1 MRDFVQIQLSEKFT
15 YKKLLRFTL
24 PSIIMMI
31 FTSVYGVVDGVFVSN
46 FVGKTPFAAINLIM
60 PVYMVLGAVG
70 FMVGAGGS
78 ALVSKLLGEGEKEK
92 ANSVFSLLIYAS
104 LIFGAFLSVVAF
116 ILIEPVSRLL
126 GAEGE
131 MLGSC
136 VLYGRILLPF
146 MAIFIVQN
154 EFQSFL
160 VAAEKPRLGLW
171 ITVAAGCTNI
181 LLDGLFVAVFP
192 FGLAGAAIATAI
204 SQVVGGSIPIFYFL
218 MSKNSVLRLGK
229 TRFDGRAILKTC
241 ANGSSEMMANL
252 SLSVVNIL
260 YNFRL
265 MELAGEDGLAAYGV
279 IMYVNFVFMAIFFGY
294 AVGSSPIISYHYG
307 AGNANELKSLK
318 KKSLTII
325 ALSAAA
331 MTLLAELL
339 AYPLAKIFVG
349 YDEAL
354 LAMTARGFMLY
365 SLSFLVMG
373 FNVFG
378 SSFFT
383 ALNNGGVSAAIS
395 FLRTFLFQIFSV
407 LVLPLLLGL
416 DGIWLSV
423 VIAELLSVAV
433 TVFFFLSQRS
443 RYGY

>member
-1 MRDFVQIQLSEKFT
+1 M
-15 YKKLLRFTL
+15 

-31 FTSVYGVVDGVFVSN
+31 FISIYSVVDGVFVSN
-46 FVGKTPFAAINLIM
+46 FVGKTPFTAINLIM
-60 PVYMVLGAVG
+60 PVYMLLGAIG
-70 FMVGAGGS
+70 FMVGTGGS
-78 ALVSKLLGEGEKEK
+78 ALVSKLLGEGKTEK

-104 LIFGAFLSVVAF
+104 LIVGAAISLIVF
-116 ILIEPVSRLL
+116 IFIEPLSRLL

-131 MLGSC
+131 MLDCC

-146 MAIFIVQN
+146 MAIFILQN

-160 VAAEKPRLGLW
+160 VAAEQPKLGLW

-181 LLDGLFVAVFP
+181 LLDALFVAVFP
-192 FGLAGAAIATAI
+192 FGLAGAAVATAI
-204 SQVVGGSIPIFYFL
+204 SQTVGGVIPLFYFFY
-218 MSKNSVLRLGK
+218 SKKSVLRLGK
-229 TRFDGRAILKTC
+229 AKFDGGAIVKTC
-241 ANGSSEMMANL
+241 TNGASEMMTNV
-252 SLSVVNIL
+252 SLCIVNIL

-265 MELAGEDGLAAYGV
+265 MEIAGYDGVAAYSV

-294 AVGSSPIISYHYG
+294 SIGSSPIVSYHYG
-307 AGNANELKSLK
+307 TGNTDEIKSLK
-318 KKSLTII
+318 KKSFTII
-325 ALSAAA
+325 AASAFL
-331 MTLLAELL
+331 MTLLAEVL

-354 LAMTARGFMLY
+354 LKMTTRGFMLY

-373 FNVFG
+373 FNVLG

-395 FLRTFLFQIFSV
+395 LSRTFLFQILSILF
-407 LVLPLLLGL
+407 LPLWLKL

-423 VIAELLSVAV
+423 VVAELLSISV
-433 TVFFFLSQRS
+433 TAFFFINQRS
-443 RYGY
+443 RYHY

>member
-1 MRDFVQIQLSEKFT
+1 MQIQLSEKFN
-15 YKKLLRFTL
+15 YKKLIRFTM

-31 FTSVYGVVDGVFVSN
+31 FISIYSVVDGVFVSN
-46 FVGKTPFAAINLIM
+46 FVGKTPFTAINLIM
-60 PVYMVLGAVG
+60 PVYMLLGAIG
-70 FMVGAGGS
+70 FMVGTGGS
-78 ALVSKLLGEGEKEK
+78 ALVSKLLGEGKTEK

-104 LIFGAFLSVVAF
+104 LIFGVAISLIVF
-116 ILIEPVSRLL
+116 IFIEPISRLL

-131 MLGSC
+131 MLDCC

-146 MAIFIVQN
+146 MAIFILQN

-160 VAAEKPRLGLW
+160 VAAEQPKLGLW

-181 LLDGLFVAVFP
+181 LLDALFVAVLP
-192 FGLAGAAIATAI
+192 FGLAGAAVATAI
-204 SQVVGGSIPIFYFL
+204 SQTVGGVIPLFYFFYA
-218 MSKNSVLRLGK
+218 KKSVLRLGK
-229 TRFDGRAILKTC
+229 AKFDGGAIVKTC
-241 ANGSSEMMANL
+241 TNGASEMMTNV
-252 SLSVVNIL
+252 SLCIVNIL

-265 MELAGEDGLAAYGV
+265 MEIAGYDGVAAYSV

-294 AVGSSPIISYHYG
+294 SIGSSPIVSYHYG
-307 AGNANELKSLK
+307 AGNTDEIKSLK
-318 KKSLTII
+318 KKSFTII
-325 ALSAAA
+325 AASAFL
-331 MTLLAELL
+331 MTLLAEIL

-354 LAMTARGFMLY
+354 LKMTTRGFMLY

-373 FNVFG
+373 FNVLG

-395 FLRTFLFQIFSV
+395 LSRTFLFQILSILF
-407 LVLPLLLGL
+407 LPLWLKL

-423 VIAELLSVAV
+423 VVAELLSISV
-433 TVFFFLSQRS
+433 TAFFFINQRS
-443 RYGY
+443 RYHY

>member
-1 MRDFVQIQLSEKFT
+1 M
-15 YKKLLRFTL
+15 

-31 FTSVYGVVDGVFVSN
+31 FISIYSVVDGVFVSN
-46 FVGKTPFAAINLIM
+46 FVGKTPFTAINLIM
-60 PVYMVLGAVG
+60 PVYMLLGAIG
-70 FMVGAGGS
+70 FMVGTGGS
-78 ALVSKLLGEGEKEK
+78 ALVSKLLGEGKTEK

-104 LIFGAFLSVVAF
+104 LIVGAAISLIVF
-116 ILIEPVSRLL
+116 IFIEPISRLL

-131 MLGSC
+131 MLDCC

-146 MAIFIVQN
+146 MAIFILQN

-160 VAAEKPRLGLW
+160 VAAEQPKLGLW

-181 LLDGLFVAVFP
+181 LLDALFVAVFP
-192 FGLAGAAIATAI
+192 FGLAGAAVATAI
-204 SQVVGGSIPIFYFL
+204 SQTVGGVIPLFYFFY
-218 MSKNSVLRLGK
+218 SKKSVLRLGK
-229 TRFDGRAILKTC
+229 AKFDGGAIVKTC
-241 ANGSSEMMANL
+241 TNGASEMMTNV
-252 SLSVVNIL
+252 SLCIVNIL

-265 MELAGEDGLAAYGV
+265 MEIAGYDGVAAYSV

-294 AVGSSPIISYHYG
+294 SIGSSPIVSYHYG
-307 AGNANELKSLK
+307 AGNTDEIKSLK
-318 KKSLTII
+318 KKSFTII
-325 ALSAAA
+325 AASAFL
-331 MTLLAELL
+331 MTLLAEIL

-354 LAMTARGFMLY
+354 LKMTTRGFMLY

-373 FNVFG
+373 FNVLG

-395 FLRTFLFQIFSV
+395 LSRTFLFQILSILF
-407 LVLPLLLGL
+407 LPLWLKL

-423 VIAELLSVAV
+423 VVAELLSISV
-433 TVFFFLSQRS
+433 TAFFFINQRS
-443 RYGY
+443 RYHY

>member
-1 MRDFVQIQLSEKFT
+1 MQIQLSEKFN
-15 YKKLLRFTL
+15 YKKLIRFTM

-31 FTSVYGVVDGVFVSN
+31 FISIYSVVDGVFVSN
-46 FVGKTPFAAINLIM
+46 FVGKTPFTAINLIM
-60 PVYMVLGAVG
+60 PVYMLLGAIG
-70 FMVGAGGS
+70 FMVGTGGS
-78 ALVSKLLGEGEKEK
+78 ALVSKLLGEGKTEK

-104 LIFGAFLSVVAF
+104 LIFGAAISLIVF
-116 ILIEPVSRLL
+116 IFIEPISRLL

-131 MLGSC
+131 MLDCC

-146 MAIFIVQN
+146 MAIFILQN

-160 VAAEKPRLGLW
+160 VAAEQPKLGLW

-181 LLDGLFVAVFP
+181 LLDALFVAVFP
-192 FGLAGAAIATAI
+192 FGLAGAAVATAI
-204 SQVVGGSIPIFYFL
+204 SQTVGGVIPLFYFFYA
-218 MSKNSVLRLGK
+218 KKSVLRLGK
-229 TRFDGRAILKTC
+229 AKFDGGAIVKTC
-241 ANGSSEMMANL
+241 TNGASEMMTNV
-252 SLSVVNIL
+252 SLCIVNIL

-265 MELAGEDGLAAYGV
+265 MEIAGYDGVAAYSV

-294 AVGSSPIISYHYG
+294 SIGSSPIVSYHYG
-307 AGNANELKSLK
+307 AGNTDEIKSLK
-318 KKSLTII
+318 KKSFTII
-325 ALSAAA
+325 AASAFL
-331 MTLLAELL
+331 MTLLAEVL

-354 LAMTARGFMLY
+354 LKMTTRGFMLY

-373 FNVFG
+373 FNVLG

-395 FLRTFLFQIFSV
+395 LSRTFLFQILSILF
-407 LVLPLLLGL
+407 LPLWLKL

-423 VIAELLSVAV
+423 VVAELLSISV
-433 TVFFFLSQRS
+433 TAFFFINQRS
-443 RYGY
+443 RYHY

>member
-1 MRDFVQIQLSEKFT
+1 MQIQLSEKFT

-70 FMVGAGGS
+70 FMVGTGGS

-131 MLGSC
+131 MLESC

-307 AGNANELKSLK
+307 AGNANEIKSLK

-407 LVLPLLLGL
+407 LVLPLLLGI

>member
-1 MRDFVQIQLSEKFT
+1 MQIQLSEKFT
-15 YKKLLRFTL
+15 YKKLIRFTL

-31 FTSVYGVVDGVFVSN
+31 FTSIYGVIDGVFVSN

-70 FMVGAGGS
+70 FMVGTGGS

-104 LIFGAFLSVVAF
+104 LIFGVFLSIVAF
-116 ILIEPVSRLL
+116 ILLEPISRLL

-131 MLGSC
+131 MLESC

-146 MAIFIVQN
+146 MAIYILQN

-171 ITVAAGCTNI
+171 VTVAAGCTNI
-181 LLDGLFVAVFP
+181 LLDALFVAVFP

-204 SQVVGGSIPIFYFL
+204 SQVVGGAIPIFYFL
-218 MSKNSVLRLGK
+218 FSKNSVLRLGK
-229 TRFDGRAILKTC
+229 TNFDGRALVKTC

-279 IMYVNFVFMAIFFGY
+279 IMYVNFVFLAIFFGY

-307 AGNANELKSLK
+307 AGNTDEIKSLK
-318 KKSLTII
+318 TKSLMFI
-325 ALSAAA
+325 ALAAAA
-331 MTLLAELL
+331 MTVLAELL

-349 YDEAL
+349 YDETL
-354 LAMTARGFMLY
+354 LKMTTRGFMLY

-395 FLRTFLFQIFSV
+395 FLRTFLFQILSV
-407 LVLPLLLGL
+407 LALPLLLGL

-423 VIAELLSVAV
+423 VVAELLSVAV
-433 TVFFFLSQRS
+433 TVFFFFSQRS

>member
-1 MRDFVQIQLSEKFT
+1 MQIQLSEKFN
-15 YKKLLRFTL
+15 YKKLIRFTM

-31 FTSVYGVVDGVFVSN
+31 FISIYSVVDGVFVSN
-46 FVGKTPFAAINLIM
+46 FVGKTPFTAINLIM
-60 PVYMVLGAVG
+60 PVYMLLGAIG
-70 FMVGAGGS
+70 FMVGTGGS
-78 ALVSKLLGEGEKEK
+78 ALVSKLLGEGKTEK

-104 LIFGAFLSVVAF
+104 LIVGAAISLIVF
-116 ILIEPVSRLL
+116 IFIEPISRLL

-131 MLGSC
+131 MLDCC

-146 MAIFIVQN
+146 MAIFILQN

-160 VAAEKPRLGLW
+160 VAAEQPKLGLW

-181 LLDGLFVAVFP
+181 LLDALFVAVFP
-192 FGLAGAAIATAI
+192 FGLAGAAVATAI
-204 SQVVGGSIPIFYFL
+204 SQTVGGVIPLFYFFY
-218 MSKNSVLRLGK
+218 SKKSVLRLGK
-229 TRFDGRAILKTC
+229 AKFDGGAIVKTC
-241 ANGSSEMMANL
+241 TNGASEMMTNV
-252 SLSVVNIL
+252 SLCIVNIL

-265 MELAGEDGLAAYGV
+265 MEIAGYDGVAAYSV

-294 AVGSSPIISYHYG
+294 SIGSSPIVSYHYG
-307 AGNANELKSLK
+307 AGNTDEIKSLK
-318 KKSLTII
+318 KKSFTII
-325 ALSAAA
+325 AASAFL
-331 MTLLAELL
+331 MTLLAEIL

-354 LAMTARGFMLY
+354 LKMTTRGFMLY

-373 FNVFG
+373 FNVLG

-395 FLRTFLFQIFSV
+395 LSRTFLFQILSILF
-407 LVLPLLLGL
+407 LPLWLKL

-423 VIAELLSVAV
+423 VVAELLSISV
-433 TVFFFLSQRS
+433 TAFFFINQRS
-443 RYGY
+443 RYHY

>member
-1 MRDFVQIQLSEKFT
+1 MQIQLSEKFN
-15 YKKLLRFTL
+15 YKKLIRFTM

-31 FTSVYGVVDGVFVSN
+31 FISIYSVVDGVFVSN
-46 FVGKTPFAAINLIM
+46 FVGKTPFTAINLIM
-60 PVYMVLGAVG
+60 PVYMLLGAIG
-70 FMVGAGGS
+70 FMVGTGGS
-78 ALVSKLLGEGEKEK
+78 ALVSKLLGEGKTEK

-104 LIFGAFLSVVAF
+104 LIVGAAISLIVF
-116 ILIEPVSRLL
+116 IFIEPISRLL

-131 MLGSC
+131 MLDCC

-146 MAIFIVQN
+146 MAIFILQN

-160 VAAEKPRLGLW
+160 VAAEQPKLGLW

-181 LLDGLFVAVFP
+181 LLDALFVAVFP
-192 FGLAGAAIATAI
+192 FGLAGAAVATAI
-204 SQVVGGSIPIFYFL
+204 SQTVGGVIPLFYFFYA
-218 MSKNSVLRLGK
+218 KKSVLRLGK
-229 TRFDGRAILKTC
+229 AKFDGGAIVKTC
-241 ANGSSEMMANL
+241 TNGASEMMTNV
-252 SLSVVNIL
+252 SLCIVNIL

-265 MELAGEDGLAAYGV
+265 MEIAGYDGVAAYSV

-294 AVGSSPIISYHYG
+294 SIGSSPIVSYHYG
-307 AGNANELKSLK
+307 AGNTDEIKSLK
-318 KKSLTII
+318 KKSFTII
-325 ALSAAA
+325 AASAFL
-331 MTLLAELL
+331 MTLLAEVL

-354 LAMTARGFMLY
+354 LKMTTRGFMLY

-373 FNVFG
+373 FNVLG

-395 FLRTFLFQIFSV
+395 LSRTFLFQILSILF
-407 LVLPLLLGL
+407 LPLWLKL

-423 VIAELLSVAV
+423 VVAELLSISV
-433 TVFFFLSQRS
+433 TAFFFINQRS
-443 RYGY
+443 RYHY

>member
-1 MRDFVQIQLSEKFT
+1 MQIQLSEKFT
-15 YKKLLRFTL
+15 YKKLIRFTL
-24 PSIIMMI
+24 PSIIIMI
-31 FTSVYGVVDGVFVSN
+31 FTSIYGVVDGVFVSN

-70 FMVGAGGS
+70 FMVGTGGS
-78 ALVSKLLGEGEKEK
+78 ALVSKLLGEGEREK

-104 LIFGAFLSVVAF
+104 LVFGVALSVVAF

-131 MLGSC
+131 MLESC

-146 MAIFIVQN
+146 MAIYILQN

-181 LLDGLFVAVFP
+181 LLDALLVAVFP
-192 FGLAGAAIATAI
+192 FGLAGAAVATAI
-204 SQVVGGSIPIFYFL
+204 SQVVGGVIPIFYFL
-218 MSKNSVLRLGK
+218 FSKNSVLRLGK
-229 TRFDGRAILKTC
+229 TRLDGSAIVKTC

-279 IMYVNFVFMAIFFGY
+279 IMYVNFIFMAIFFGY

-307 AGNANELKSLK
+307 AGNTDEIKSLK

-331 MTLLAELL
+331 MTVLAELL

-354 LAMTARGFMLY
+354 LKMTTRGFMLY

-395 FLRTFLFQIFSV
+395 FLRTFLFQILSV
-407 LVLPLLLGL
+407 LVLPLWLGL

-423 VIAELLSVAV
+423 VVAELFSVAV
-433 TVFFFLSQRS
+433 TVLFFVLQRS

>member
-1 MRDFVQIQLSEKFT
+1 MHIQLSEKFT
-15 YKKLLRFTL
+15 YKKLIRFTL

-31 FTSVYGVVDGVFVSN
+31 FTSIYGVIDGVFVSN

-70 FMVGAGGS
+70 FMVGTGGS

-104 LIFGAFLSVVAF
+104 LIFGVFLSIVAF
-116 ILIEPVSRLL
+116 ILLEPISRLL

-131 MLGSC
+131 MLESC

-146 MAIFIVQN
+146 MAIYILQN

-171 ITVAAGCTNI
+171 VTVAAGCTNI
-181 LLDGLFVAVFP
+181 LLDALFVAVFP

-204 SQVVGGSIPIFYFL
+204 SQVVGGAIPIFYFL
-218 MSKNSVLRLGK
+218 FSKNSVLRLGK
-229 TRFDGRAILKTC
+229 TNFDGRALVKTC

-279 IMYVNFVFMAIFFGY
+279 IMYVNFVFLAIFFGY

-307 AGNANELKSLK
+307 AGNTDEIKSLK
-318 KKSLTII
+318 TKSLMFI
-325 ALSAAA
+325 ALAAAA
-331 MTLLAELL
+331 MTVLAELL

-349 YDEAL
+349 YDETL
-354 LAMTARGFMLY
+354 LKMTTRGFMLY

-395 FLRTFLFQIFSV
+395 FLRTFLFQILSV
-407 LVLPLLLGL
+407 LALPLLLGL

-423 VIAELLSVAV
+423 VVAELLSVAV
-433 TVFFFLSQRS
+433 TVFFFFSQRS

>member
-1 MRDFVQIQLSEKFT
+1 MQIQLSEKFN
-15 YKKLLRFTL
+15 YKKLIRFTM

-31 FTSVYGVVDGVFVSN
+31 FISIYSVVDGVFVSN
-46 FVGKTPFAAINLIM
+46 FVGKTPFTAINLIM
-60 PVYMVLGAVG
+60 PVYMLLGAIG
-70 FMVGAGGS
+70 FMVGTGGS
-78 ALVSKLLGEGEKEK
+78 ALVSKLLGEGKTEK

-104 LIFGAFLSVVAF
+104 LIFGAAISLIVF
-116 ILIEPVSRLL
+116 IFIEPISRLL

-131 MLGSC
+131 MLDCC

-146 MAIFIVQN
+146 MAIFILQN

-160 VAAEKPRLGLW
+160 VAAEQPKLGLW

-181 LLDGLFVAVFP
+181 LLDALFVAVFP
-192 FGLAGAAIATAI
+192 FGLAGAAVATAI
-204 SQVVGGSIPIFYFL
+204 SQTVGGVIPLFYFFY
-218 MSKNSVLRLGK
+218 SKKSVLRLGK
-229 TRFDGRAILKTC
+229 AKFDGGAIVKTC
-241 ANGSSEMMANL
+241 TNGASEMMTNV
-252 SLSVVNIL
+252 SLCIVNIL

-265 MELAGEDGLAAYGV
+265 MELAGYDGVAAYSV

-294 AVGSSPIISYHYG
+294 SIGSSPIVSYHYG
-307 AGNANELKSLK
+307 AGNTDEIKSLK
-318 KKSLTII
+318 KKSFTII
-325 ALSAAA
+325 AASAFV
-331 MTLLAELL
+331 MTLLAEIL

-354 LAMTARGFMLY
+354 LKMTTRGFMLY

-373 FNVFG
+373 FNVLG

-395 FLRTFLFQIFSV
+395 LSRTFLFQILSILF
-407 LVLPLLLGL
+407 LPLWLKL

-423 VIAELLSVAV
+423 VVAELLSISV
-433 TVFFFLSQRS
+433 TAFFFINQRS
-443 RYGY
+443 RYHY

>member
-1 MRDFVQIQLSEKFT
+1 MQIQLSEKFN
-15 YKKLLRFTL
+15 YKKLIRFTM

-31 FTSVYGVVDGVFVSN
+31 FISIYSVVDGVFVSN
-46 FVGKTPFAAINLIM
+46 FVGKTPFTAINLIM
-60 PVYMVLGAVG
+60 PVYMLLGAIG
-70 FMVGAGGS
+70 FMVGTGGS
-78 ALVSKLLGEGEKEK
+78 ALVSKLLGEGKTEK

-104 LIFGAFLSVVAF
+104 LIVGAAISLIVF
-116 ILIEPVSRLL
+116 IFIEPISRLL

-131 MLGSC
+131 MLDCC

-146 MAIFIVQN
+146 MAIFILQN

-160 VAAEKPRLGLW
+160 VAAEQPKLGLW

-181 LLDGLFVAVFP
+181 LLDALFVAVFP
-192 FGLAGAAIATAI
+192 FGLAGAAVATAI
-204 SQVVGGSIPIFYFL
+204 SQTVGGVIPLFYFFYA
-218 MSKNSVLRLGK
+218 KKSVLRLGK
-229 TRFDGRAILKTC
+229 AKFDGGAIVKTC
-241 ANGSSEMMANL
+241 TNGASEMMTNV
-252 SLSVVNIL
+252 SLCIVNIL

-265 MELAGEDGLAAYGV
+265 MEIAGYDGVAAYSV

-294 AVGSSPIISYHYG
+294 SIGSSPIVSYHYG
-307 AGNANELKSLK
+307 AGNTDEIKSLK
-318 KKSLTII
+318 KKSFTII
-325 ALSAAA
+325 AASAFL
-331 MTLLAELL
+331 MTLLAEIL

-354 LAMTARGFMLY
+354 LKMTTRGFMLY

-373 FNVFG
+373 FNVLG

-395 FLRTFLFQIFSV
+395 LSRTFLFQILSILF
-407 LVLPLLLGL
+407 LPLWLKL

-423 VIAELLSVAV
+423 VVAELLSISV
-433 TVFFFLSQRS
+433 TAFFFINQRS
-443 RYGY
+443 RYHY